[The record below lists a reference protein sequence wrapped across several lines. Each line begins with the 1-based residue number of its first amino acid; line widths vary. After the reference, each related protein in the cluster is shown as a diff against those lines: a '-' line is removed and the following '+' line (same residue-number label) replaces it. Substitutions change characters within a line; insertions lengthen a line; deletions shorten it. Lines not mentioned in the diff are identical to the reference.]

1 LEELQQ
7 FYPQF
12 NLEDEVAVKRGSIVT
27 HVMGEAVTEDGHV
40 ANNAKKSELRKSTRM
55 RKESVKLRDYEK

>member
-7 FYPQF
+7 FYSQF
-12 NLEDEVAVKRGSIVT
+12 NLEDKVAIKGGSIVT
-27 HVMGEAVTEDGHV
+27 RVMGEAVTQDGHV

-55 RKESVKLRDYEK
+55 WKESVKLRDYGK